1 MDPIDYF
8 NPTHFCACPKPGPRF
23 HCPLLL
29 SLLYIEGLCFPEEWF
44 VHYKWLIVNH
54 HGSNFDYRL
63 KMLTVIKDN
72 IDYTLTVIKN
82 YLLSVRAL
90 YFLHTS
96 ILTVHNSLL
105 VSSHGIDSEPYLMG
119 A

>member
-1 MDPIDYF
+1 
-8 NPTHFCACPKPGPRF
+8 
-23 HCPLLL
+23 
-29 SLLYIEGLCFPEEWF
+29 
-44 VHYKWLIVNH
+44 
-54 HGSNFDYRL
+54 
-63 KMLTVIKDN
+63 MLTVIKDN

-119 A
+119 AWRGICIVVSIQIVEHYC